1 MAKDYTKTLGEFDKK
16 LVTLP
21 KAKSAAKKAADSIK
35 TDTVKKTDK
44 ALGKD
49 AKMLPKSKS
58 EKKLP
63 KASKVLESVKKSFLG
78 SSYVDSNGKTARDNY
93 DANP

>member
-49 AKMLPKSKS
+49 AKMLPKSKT
-58 EKKLP
+58 KK
-63 KASKVLESVKKSFLG
+63 KTIKSCQRI
-78 SSYVDSNGKTARDNY
+78 A
-93 DANP
+93 